1 MRTYALKC
9 PKGKLLMTLLSKRL
23 VGIAASTVLLSLVST
38 RAHAQGTWYTNRTLW
53 QSLVTNIGIATY
65 DGFSEVDQHQD
76 YVEDNVASTS
86 FQAGQT
92 IGNGYLTTDTG
103 SSVRF
108 QYSVDYSTRPFHA
121 FCGEFRTSSNGY
133 LDFFVDNTSTG
144 NYTYRLATSAGADS
158 FLGYIS
164 NSASISEVIVE
175 PIDYDYTLRV
185 NSFNLGNRN
194 PLDPGS
200 NVAPEPGSFALAL
213 TGGAALIGICIRRRR
228 NAA

>member
-1 MRTYALKC
+1 MPSNA
-9 PKGKLLMTLLSKRL
+9 PKGKLLMTQLSKRL
-23 VGIAASTVLLSLVST
+23 VGIAARTALLSLVST
-38 RAHAQGTWYTNRTLW
+38 GAHAQGTWYTDREQW

-65 DGFSEVDQHQD
+65 DLGSETVDQYQD
-76 YVEDNVASTS
+76 YIEGNVASTS
-86 FQAGQT
+86 FQAGQS

-133 LDFFVDNTSTG
+133 LEFFVDNNGTG
-144 NYTYRLATSAGADS
+144 NYTYRLETSADADS

-175 PIDYDYTLRV
+175 PDDTDYRLRV
-185 NSFNLGNRN
+185 NSFNLGNRK
-194 PLDPGS
+194 PLDPSS
-200 NVAPEPGSFALAL
+200 NVAPEPGSFALTL
-213 TGGAALIGICIRRRR
+213 TGGAALLGICIRRRR
-228 NAA
+228 NAG

>member
-1 MRTYALKC
+1 MRTYAFKC
-9 PKGKLLMTLLSKRL
+9 PKGKLLMTQLSKRL
-23 VGIAASTVLLSLVST
+23 VGIAASTVLLSLVS
-38 RAHAQGTWYTNRTLW
+38 AAANAQGTWYTDREQW

-65 DGFSEVDQHQD
+65 DGVSETVDENNH
-76 YVEDNVASTS
+76 YVEDNVDSTGLGVRQ
-86 FQAGQT
+86 F
-92 IGNGYLTTDTG
+92 IRNDYLTTETG
-103 SSVRF
+103 GTVRF
-108 QYSVDYSTRPFHA
+108 DYSGSPFHA
-121 FCGEFRTSSNGY
+121 FCGEFRTSSNGS
-133 LDFFVDNTSTG
+133 LDFTVYNFGPGSST
-144 NYTYRLATSAGADS
+144 YTLTTSAGADS

-164 NSASISEVIVE
+164 NSASISEVHVE

-213 TGGAALIGICIRRRR
+213 TGGAALLGICIRRRR